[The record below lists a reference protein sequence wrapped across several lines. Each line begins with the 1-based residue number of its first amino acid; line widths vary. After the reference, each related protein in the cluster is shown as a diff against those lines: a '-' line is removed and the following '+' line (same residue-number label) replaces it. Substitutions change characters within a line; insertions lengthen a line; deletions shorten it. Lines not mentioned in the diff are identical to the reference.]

1 MSVINYYKENPLNL
15 ALDVASFIPAVRGAR
30 IAYKAGKYALR
41 SYKAGKIKTRQTLL
55 RSHTD
60 MTSQINV
67 LKAKAA
73 TNPKYDLYSK
83 KASIKNFNKYLK
95 EYEDDLPKQ
104 IKKLDRSLLK
114 NISTDKTTHMGAV
127 NLVGG
132 VGTTAL
138 IQTGADNSLYN
149 YMKNKNGK

>member
-1 MSVINYYKENPLNL
+1 MSLLKYYKENPLNL

-30 IAYKAGKYALR
+30 IAYQAGKYALR

-73 TNPKYDLYSK
+73 TNPKYDLSSK

-95 EYEDDLPKQ
+95 EYEADLPKQ

-114 NISTDKTTHMGAV
+114 NISTDKTTHIGAA

-149 YMKNKNGK
+149 RTKRNQWA

>member
-1 MSVINYYKENPLNL
+1 MSLLKHYKENPLDL

-55 RSHTD
+55 RGHTD

-73 TNPKYDLYSK
+73 INPKYNLASK
-83 KASIKNFNKYLK
+83 KASIKNLNEYLRQYK
-95 EYEDDLPKQ
+95 ANLPKE
-104 IKKLDRSLLK
+104 IKKFDRSLLK
-114 NISTDKTTHMGAV
+114 NIAKDKTTHLGSA
-127 NLVGG
+127 NLIAG

-149 YMKNKNGK
+149 RIKRNQ